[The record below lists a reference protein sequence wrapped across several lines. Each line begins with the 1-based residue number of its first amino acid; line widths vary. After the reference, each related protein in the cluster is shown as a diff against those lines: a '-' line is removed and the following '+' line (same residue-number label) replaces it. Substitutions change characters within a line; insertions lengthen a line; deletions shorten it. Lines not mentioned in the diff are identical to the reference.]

1 MTLALPT
8 YTEDQQTRLKALLAR
23 FTLSN
28 IKAARSQDGGS
39 LFAKVFFDG
48 KLIDTY
54 RDDGFGGGAEPMNFS
69 SEAGKAY
76 LDFLKD
82 GELTDLVHKTY
93 SFLKREQ
100 VNPYTVIDFVV
111 NSLFNEINAEK
122 TRKSMLKKSEK
133 VLVWRPHSKVQG
145 HDAYGSAPFSKCK
158 TFDDVLK
165 YRNGLEVLQKTYD
178 GIIEKLTLSGGGVIL
193 TPAELLT
200 KKGVKVNLAF
210 HSAP

>member
-8 YTEDQQTRLKALLAR
+8 YTEEQQDRLKSLISR
-23 FTLSN
+23 FTLTN
-28 IKAARSQDGGS
+28 IKASRGQDGGS
-39 LFAKVFFDG
+39 LFAKVFFDD

-122 TRKSMLKKSEK
+122 TRKSMLKKSER
-133 VLVWRPHSKVQG
+133 VLVWLPKPRGQG
-145 HDAYGSAPFSKCK
+145 QEAYGYAPFSKCK

-165 YRNGLEVLQKTYD
+165 YRNGLEMLQKTYD
-178 GIIEKLTLSGGGVIL
+178 GIIEQLTQSGGGTIL